1 MILKGNQ
8 RGGGK
13 QLAAHLLKVEDN
25 EHVHI
30 HELRGFMSDNLHS
43 ALHEA
48 YAVSRGTRAKQFLF
62 SLLRKPESEPS
73 HRFCFSV
80 GKKRY
85 FYLF

>member
-30 HELRGFMSDNLHS
+30 HDLRGFMSDNLPS

-48 YAVSRGTRAKQFLF
+48 YAVSRGTAPSNFFFL
-62 SLLRKPESEPS
+62 
-73 HRFCFSV
+73 
-80 GKKRY
+80 
-85 FYLF
+85 